1 MNLQTAFQLLLLGPV
16 LLVWVMALRDAYRS
30 SAGHRRR
37 RALVLVPLVALP
49 PLSVLYLLTRPPVSV
64 RRGAVRRDDPRS
76 ELLDRLEASSE
87 AG

>member
-1 MNLQTAFQLLLLGPV
+1 VNLQTAFQLLLLGPV
-16 LLVWVMALRDAYRS
+16 LVVWVIALRDAYRS

-37 RALVLVPLVALP
+37 RVLVLVPLVALP

-76 ELLDRLEASSE
+76 ELLDRLEAASE